1 MASENK
7 NGILSDIVFI
17 RLILILLLV
26 VYHSFIIYGGG
37 WSRPAGYEDVECYS
51 WISKFSYSFF
61 LEAFVAISGY
71 IYAYQIF
78 DKKRDLPFGKFV
90 VNKFK
95 RLIVPSIIFGTVYYF
110 MFYEV
115 KSPANA
121 IYSIING
128 VGHMW
133 FLPMLFWCFA
143 GGWILIRWNIADRY
157 KLLLLLALSAL
168 SFVSLP
174 LRIGSAMYYL
184 LFFYAGIYLQKHSHR
199 IETRKWRVI
208 FGYWVLFAAVFVLSQ
223 KIIDKVN
230 VLDTTIIEKTIRF
243 EVTNILKIIYAAL
256 GAWALYI
263 TSRRFVYNR
272 ELSNVSLKL
281 SSCCFGVY
289 IFQQF
294 VLQAIYYKTDIPAIV
309 GAYWLPWIG
318 VVAALSVSL
327 IASMAMLSTKIGRKI
342 IG

>member
-26 VYHSFIIYGGG
+26 VYHSFIIYRGGH
-37 WSRPAGYEDVECYS
+37 PAGYEDVACYS
-51 WISKFSYSFF
+51 WIAKFSYSFF

-78 DKKRDLPFGKFV
+78 DRKRDLPFGKFV

-95 RLIVPSIIFGTVYYF
+95 RLIVPSIIFGAVYYF
-110 MFYEV
+110 LFYDV
-115 KSPANA
+115 KSPVNA

-143 GGWILIRWNIADRY
+143 IGWILIRWNIADRY

-184 LFFYAGIYLQKHSHR
+184 FFSYAGVCLQKHSHR
-199 IETRKWRVI
+199 IEIRKRLVI
-208 FGYWVLFAAVFVLSQ
+208 VGYWALFAAVFVLSQ
-223 KIIDKVN
+223 RII

-243 EVTNILKIIYAAL
+243 EVANILRIIYAAL
-256 GAWALYI
+256 GLWALYI
-263 TSRRFVYNR
+263 TSRRYVHDR
-272 ELSNVSLKL
+272 ELSNISMKL

-294 VLQAIYYKTDIPAIV
+294 VLQAVYYKTAIPILV
-309 GAYWLPWIG
+309 GPFVLPWAG
-318 VVAALSVSL
+318 V
-327 IASMAMLSTKIGRKI
+327 
-342 IG
+342 